1 MRALTAFQIRAIYI
15 AIGVATLV
23 GFFGYVRIASLVI
36 ALGMGAI
43 SLTSRSPRRIER
55 YLPLA
60 IAVGLF
66 ALALALPRG
75 L

>member
-1 MRALTAFQIRAIYI
+1 MRALTPARIRAIYI
-15 AIGVATLV
+15 SIGVATLI
-23 GFFGYVRIASLVI
+23 GIAGYVRIASLVI
-36 ALGMGAI
+36 AVGMGAI
-43 SLTSRSPRRIER
+43 SLASRSPRRIER